1 MKLLQIALPLFFA
14 LVVIQG
20 CYRDEI
26 IVPLV
31 SSNSPHKLGVY
42 VLSEG
47 NGAPDQS
54 KLSFLSYANGEFSYN
69 ITFPSV
75 LGLYPAGI
83 TEYNATA
90 IYITE
95 QGSPGGAGKIY
106 KLDTNGIIYSSNN
119 FGLNPYSIAAVND
132 KAYCSNGP
140 DSSVSVIDLNTLAEI
155 KRIKTGLNPR
165 EIISLNNKVYV
176 ANTKYT
182 GGGVDSTISVINS
195 LNDLQVAKIK
205 IDIAPSSLA
214 VSKDGYL
221 LAGSSGHGGTI
232 YKVSPNS
239 YEIVNS
245 YSVNSLVIGDIN
257 VDVNSNDIFF
267 IKNYS
272 SIMKLDLT
280 SGELTTVIESTS
292 SNNLLFIN
300 GYSYD
305 SKYKKHYL
313 ADAKDFNSA
322 GFLYKFNS
330 SGVLEAGFQTG
341 ISPKKI
347 LIRN

>member
-26 IVPLV
+26 IVPFTP
-31 SSNSPHKLGVY
+31 SNLPHKLGVY

-47 NGAPDQS
+47 MGASNQS
-54 KLSFLSYANGEFSYN
+54 KLSYLSYKTGDFNLN

-75 LGLYPAGI
+75 LGLYPDGI
-83 TEYNATA
+83 IESGSA

-95 QGSPGGAGKIY
+95 QGSPGGQGKIY

-119 FGLNPYSIAAVND
+119 FGLNPYSIAALNG

-140 DSSVSVIDLNTLAEI
+140 DSSVSVIDLNSLAEI

-232 YKVSPNS
+232 YKVNPNT

-257 VDVNSNDIFF
+257 VDVNSNNIFF

-280 SGELTTVIESTS
+280 SGALTTVIESSS
-292 SNNLLFIN
+292 SNNLFFIN

-313 ADAKDFNSA
+313 ADAKDFNNA

-330 SGVLEAGFQTG
+330 LGVLEAGFQTG